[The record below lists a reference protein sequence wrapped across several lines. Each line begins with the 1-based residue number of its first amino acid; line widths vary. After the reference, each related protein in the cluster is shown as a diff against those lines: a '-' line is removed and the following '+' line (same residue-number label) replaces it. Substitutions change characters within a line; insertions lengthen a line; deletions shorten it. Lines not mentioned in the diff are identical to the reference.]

1 MIIAPHTS
9 LSAERLTMG
18 VFATLLTMSSS
29 AQLTV
34 DLTAS
39 NYNGFNI
46 SCFGKKDGSIDA
58 TVSGGT
64 PPYSYTW
71 SNGLSTQDISDLASG
86 YYSLKVV
93 DAAYTMV
100 VVDITLVEPQA
111 LTLTAEPFKYP
122 GGTNISCYNCFNGSI
137 DVTVVEGVPPY
148 SYVWD
153 DGPTTQDRSGL
164 GALTYSVLV
173 TDANG
178 CEAVSQKLLLTQPE
192 RSDWTMTGNTGTNP
206 ATHYIG
212 TADAQDVVFKSNG
225 QEIIRL
231 ENNGNIRLGGTLAGT
246 GLLQRD
252 ATGVL
257 KLLRYDPA
265 PPNPCSEEP
274 YPLWLTSGNN
284 LTTCTGCAGAL
295 GSADACPLRLMTNG
309 VERMHITPQGRV
321 VIGTNA
327 TPLDQFEVHT
337 TLERGGITLVN
348 RQQNNQNAHTE
359 IRFRKD
365 EQQRWALGCDHLAN
379 GGQDFFL
386 WDAIVGAH
394 RLIVNAEGKVG
405 IGTAPPTNNS
415 LYKLYVEGGIAT
427 RDIKVK
433 TGLWPDYVFDTGYDL
448 MSMSDLRAFVQ
459 RNRHLPGIPSA
470 SEVDADGGVEI
481 GDLQR
486 RMLETI
492 EQQALYILQL
502 EERLQQ
508 LEQRVTT
515 LQTSR

>member
-1 MIIAPHTS
+1 M
-9 LSAERLTMG
+9 
-18 VFATLLTMSSS
+18 
-29 AQLTV
+29 
-34 DLTAS
+34 
-39 NYNGFNI
+39 

-58 TVSGGT
+58 TVTGGT

-71 SNGLSTQDISDLASG
+71 SNGLSTEDISDLASG

-192 RSDWTMTGNTGTNP
+192 RSDWTMNGNTGTNP

-212 TADAQDVVFKSNG
+212 SADAQDVVFKSNG
-225 QEIIRL
+225 QPLLRL
-231 ENNGNIRLGGTLAGT
+231 KSNGDIQLLGSLSGP
-246 GLLQRD
+246 
-252 ATGVL
+252 GVL
-257 KLLRYDPA
+257 LRDSNGILRGGGWRPDY
-265 PPNPCSEEP
+265 PPMPPGSPCINLDMFPPFWE
-274 YPLWLTSGNN
+274 TRGNN
-284 LTTCTGCAGAL
+284 LEDLCAADVPIL
-295 GSADACPLRLMTNG
+295 GTLSAHPLLLYTDG
-309 VERMHITPQGRV
+309 TERIRIAEDGR
-321 VIGTNA
+321 
-327 TPLDQFEVHT
+327 
-337 TLERGGITLVN
+337 
-348 RQQNNQNAHTE
+348 
-359 IRFRKD
+359 
-365 EQQRWALGCDHLAN
+365 
-379 GGQDFFL
+379 
-386 WDAIVGAH
+386 
-394 RLIVNAEGKVG
+394 VG
-405 IGTAPPTNNS
+405 IGTHPPVNTS
-415 LYKLYVEGGIAT
+415 GVYRLYVEGGIAT

-433 TGLWPDYVFDTGYDL
+433 TGLWPDFVFDTGYDL
-448 MSMSDLRAFVQ
+448 MPLSELRAFVQ

-470 SEVDADGGVEI
+470 SEVDTDGGVEV
-481 GDLQR
+481 GELQR

>member
-1 MIIAPHTS
+1 
-9 LSAERLTMG
+9 MG

-71 SNGLSTQDISDLASG
+71 SNGLSTEDISDLASG

-225 QEIIRL
+225 QERL
-231 ENNGNIRLGGTLAGT
+231 RLLSTGDLKVSSPLLHSGPVYLDGN
-246 GLLQRD
+246 
-252 ATGVL
+252 GVL
-257 KLLRYDPA
+257 RSGFPVLPPVSGPCRQLEYWPYWETRGNSFALLCPE
-265 PPNPCSEEP
+265 EEP
-274 YPLWLTSGNN
+274 MLGTKSSHPLSII
-284 LTTCTGCAGAL
+284 
-295 GSADACPLRLMTNG
+295 TND
-309 VERMHITPQGRV
+309 VER
-321 VIGTNA
+321 
-327 TPLDQFEVHT
+327 
-337 TLERGGITLVN
+337 
-348 RQQNNQNAHTE
+348 
-359 IRFRKD
+359 IRISI
-365 EQQRWALGCDHLAN
+365 H
-379 GGQDFFL
+379 
-386 WDAIVGAH
+386 
-394 RLIVNAEGKVG
+394 GKVG
-405 IGTAPPTNNS
+405 IGTVPPPGPIDG
-415 LYKLYVEGGIAT
+415 YRLYVEDGIAT
-427 RDIKVK
+427 RDVMVK
-433 TGLWPDYVFDTGYDL
+433 TGPWPDFVFDTGYDL
-448 MSMSDLRAFVQ
+448 MPLSELRTFVQ

-470 SEVDADGGVEI
+470 GEVDADGGVEV

-502 EERLQQ
+502 EERLKQ

>member
-1 MIIAPHTS
+1 
-9 LSAERLTMG
+9 MG
-18 VFATLLTMSSS
+18 VLATLLVMGTS

-39 NYNGFNI
+39 NYNGYNI
-46 SCFGKKDGSIDA
+46 SCFGMMDGTIDA

-64 PPYSYTW
+64 PPYAFIW
-71 SNGLSTQDISDLASG
+71 STGATTPGITDLAAG
-86 YYSLKVV
+86 YYSVRV
-93 DAAYTMV
+93 NDANGLGTLAE
-100 VVDITLVEPQA
+100 ITLVEPMRI
-111 LTLTAEPFKYP
+111 TLRADPFRYP
-122 GGTNISCYNCFNGSI
+122 GGANISCYNCFNGSI
-137 DVTVVEGVPPY
+137 DVTVTDGVPPY
-148 SYVWD
+148 AYAWD
-153 DGPTTQDRSGL
+153 DGPTTEDRTGL
-164 GALTYSVLV
+164 GALAYSLVV

-178 CEAVSQKLLLTQPE
+178 CQAVSQQLLLTQPE
-192 RSDWTMTGNTGTNP
+192 RSDWTMNGNTGTNP

-225 QEIIRL
+225 QEVIRL
-231 ENNGNIRLGGTLAGT
+231 ENNGNIRLGGSLTGP

-252 ATGVL
+252 AAGVV
-257 KLLRYDPA
+257 KLLRIYDPA
-265 PPNPCSEEP
+265 PPNPCAEEP

-295 GSADACPLRLMTNG
+295 GSTDACPLRLMTNG
-309 VERMHITPQGRV
+309 VERMQITSTGRV
-321 VIGTNA
+321 VIGTYT
-327 TPLDQFEVHT
+327 TPLDQLEVHT
-337 TLERGGITLVN
+337 MLDRGGITLVN
-348 RQQNNQNAHTE
+348 RQQNNPNAHTE

-386 WDAIVGAH
+386 WDAMAGEH

-405 IGTAPPTNNS
+405 IGTIPPTTNS
-415 LYKLYVEGGIAT
+415 LYKLFVEGGIAT
-427 RDIKVK
+427 RDVKVL
-433 TGLWPDYVFDTGYDL
+433 TGTWPDFVFDSGYDL
-448 MSMSDLRAFVQ
+448 MPMSELRAFVQ

-470 SEVDADGGVEI
+470 SEVDADGGVEV